1 MTRYAVKSI
10 LTQTSPGAFRAVA
23 CGLDGRPVRLF
34 TQRWSGEGEPARYG
48 AVMDAR
54 IRTFADEL
62 RGAFCELSSG
72 EEAFLRL
79 KSRNGLSQGAALR
92 VKIES
97 EARDDKLARV
107 SKTEDPCIAR
117 DAFDLW
123 RESNGVSAQVEMRED
138 REAVTA
144 AFDDVSSPTAT
155 LPNGGTLHV
164 GRTRALTAFDVDTA
178 GRLDKGSAGA
188 RALSINRDAITEMAR
203 QIGLRGLGGLMVL
216 DCLSPINADASGR
229 LRDTGRSAFEAY
241 GLSNVR
247 LLKPSPLGLLEASVP
262 WRVRPIQDIR
272 NDDLAE
278 TTLLDLFRDV
288 QREADAQ
295 PNAFFEVA
303 LSEQVWR
310 AYQARRSE
318 TDQAL
323 VEAFSGRVRLDKTT
337 AEKSEVR
344 RT

>member
-10 LTQTSPGAFRAVA
+10 LTHTSPGAFRAVA
-23 CGLDGRPVRLF
+23 CGLDGRPIRLF

-48 AVMDAR
+48 AIMDAR
-54 IRTFADEL
+54 IRTFSDEL

-79 KSRNGLSQGAALR
+79 KSRDGLSQGAALR
-92 VKIES
+92 VKIQS

-107 SKTEDPCIAR
+107 ATTEDPLIVR

-123 RESNGVSAQVEMRED
+123 RQSIGVSGQVEMRED
-138 REAVTA
+138 REAVSA
-144 AFDDVSSPTAT
+144 AFVDVSSPMVT

-164 GRTRALTAFDVDTA
+164 SRTRALTAFDVDTA

-188 RALSINRDAITEMAR
+188 RALSINREAVAEMAR

-216 DCLSPINADASGR
+216 DCVSPINADASGR
-229 LRDTGRSAFEAY
+229 LQDTGRTAFEAY
-241 GLSNVR
+241 GLSSVR
-247 LLKPSPLGLLEASVP
+247 VLKPSPLGLLEASVP
-262 WRVRPIQDIR
+262 WRVRPIQEIR
-272 NDDLAE
+272 SHDMAE

-295 PNAFFEVA
+295 PNAFFAVS

-310 AYQARRSE
+310 AYQARRLE

-323 VEAFSGRVRLDKTT
+323 VKAFSGRVRLDKTT